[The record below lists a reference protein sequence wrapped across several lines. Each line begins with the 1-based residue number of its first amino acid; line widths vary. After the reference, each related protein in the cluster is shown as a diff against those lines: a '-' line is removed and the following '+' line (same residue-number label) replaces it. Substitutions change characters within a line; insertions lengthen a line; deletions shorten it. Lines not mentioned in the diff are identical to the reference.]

1 MVGVEVVEGV
11 SPTMDT
17 TMVVIE
23 VAKEMGTEVD
33 MVMGLV
39 VTTTVVGM
47 WEFVTA
53 VTGVAMG
60 RPIKGIT

>member
-1 MVGVEVVEGV
+1 MEVEEGV
-11 SPTMDT
+11 SPTMET
-17 TMVVIE
+17 TMVVTD

-53 VTGVAMG
+53 VTAVAMG
-60 RPIKGIT
+60 R